1 MLYRIIIKV
10 SLLMEQINIVTQ
22 IAVMITLKTFVL
34 SKSETGNLLDKLGS
48 VWPQDAVPKVKSI
61 KVYEVEEGRRLLVA
75 DETVAVQI
83 QGNFVPFLGGKP
95 EVLQR
100 FPSVTVDMGAVKFV
114 CNGAK
119 VMRPGITSF
128 DSFKKGDVVVVKDQ
142 THGKALAVGIA
153 LEDSEAAK
161 AMAKGYVVEN
171 LHYISD
177 KMWEA
182 YKEI

>member
-1 MLYRIIIKV
+1 MII
-10 SLLMEQINIVTQ
+10 
-22 IAVMITLKTFVL
+22 LKTFVL
-34 SKSETGNLLDKLGS
+34 SKSETSELLDRMGS
-48 VWPQDAVPKVKSI
+48 SWPQGTAPKIKSI

-75 DETVAVQI
+75 DETVAVQVQNDI
-83 QGNFVPFLGGKP
+83 VPFLGGKP
-95 EVLQR
+95 ELLQR

-119 VMRPGITSF
+119 VMRPGITNF
-128 DSFKKGDVVVVKDQ
+128 DSFKKGDIIVVKDQ

-153 LEDSEAAK
+153 LEESEAAK
-161 AMAKGYVVEN
+161 SMSKGYVVEN

-177 KMWEA
+177 KMWQA

>member
-1 MLYRIIIKV
+1 
-10 SLLMEQINIVTQ
+10 LLPLIS
-22 IAVMITLKTFVL
+22 LKTFVL
-34 SKSETGNLLDKLGS
+34 SKSETSDLLDMLGS
-48 VWPQDAVPKVKSI
+48 VWPQGAIPKVKSI
-61 KVYEVEEGRRLLVA
+61 KAYEVEEGRRLLVA
-75 DETVAVQI
+75 GEMVAVQI
-83 QGNFVPFLGGKP
+83 QKSIVPFLGGKP
-95 EVLQR
+95 ELLQR

-128 DSFKKGDVVVVKDQ
+128 DPFKKGDIVVVNDQ
-142 THGKALAVGIA
+142 THSKALAVGIA

-161 AMAKGYVVEN
+161 AMPKGYVVDN

-177 KMWEA
+177 KMWQA

>member
-1 MLYRIIIKV
+1 M
-10 SLLMEQINIVTQ
+10 QIV
-22 IAVMITLKTFVL
+22 ALITLKTFVL
-34 SKSETGNLLDKLGS
+34 SKSETGDLLDKLGS
-48 VWPQDAVPKVKSI
+48 VWPREAVPKVKSI
-61 KVYEVEEGRRLLVA
+61 KVYEVEEDRRLLVA
-75 DETVAVQI
+75 DDTIAVQI
-83 QGNFVPFLGGKP
+83 QDSFVPFLGGKP

-119 VMRPGITSF
+119 VMRPGITGF
-128 DSFKKGDVVVVKDQ
+128 DSFNKGDLVVVKDQ
-142 THGKALAVGIA
+142 THGKALAVGVA

-161 AMAKGYVVEN
+161 LMAKGYVVEN

>member
-1 MLYRIIIKV
+1 
-10 SLLMEQINIVTQ
+10 
-22 IAVMITLKTFVL
+22 MISLKTFVL
-34 SKSETGNLLDKLGS
+34 SKSETNELLDKLRS
-48 VWPQDAVPKVKSI
+48 DWPHDAIPKVKSI

-75 DETVAVQI
+75 DDTVAVQMRDSI
-83 QGNFVPFLGGKP
+83 VPFLGSNP

-100 FPSVTVDMGAVKFV
+100 FPFVTVDMGAVKFV

-119 VMRPGITSF
+119 VMRPGITNF
-128 DSFKKGDVVVVKDQ
+128 GSFKKGDIVMIKDQ
-142 THGKALAVGIA
+142 IHGKALAVGVA
-153 LEDSEAAK
+153 LENSEAAK
-161 AMAKGYVVEN
+161 AMTKGYVIEN

>member
-1 MLYRIIIKV
+1 MFLIH
-10 SLLMEQINIVTQ
+10 
-22 IAVMITLKTFVL
+22 LKTFVL
-34 SKSETGNLLDKLGS
+34 SKSETADLLEKMGS
-48 VWPQDAVPKVKSI
+48 AWPQGAVPKVKSI
-61 KVYEVEEGRRLLVA
+61 KVYEIEEGRRLLIA
-75 DETVAVQI
+75 DEIVAVQVRDNI
-83 QGNFVPFLGGKP
+83 VPFLAGKP

-100 FPSVTVDMGAVKFV
+100 FPSVSVDMGAIKFV

-128 DSFKKGDVVVVKDQ
+128 DPFKKGAIVVVKDQ

-153 LEDSEAAK
+153 LDDSEVAK
-161 AMAKGYVVEN
+161 AMTKGYVVDN
-171 LHYISD
+171 VHYISD

>member
-1 MLYRIIIKV
+1 M
-10 SLLMEQINIVTQ
+10 
-22 IAVMITLKTFVL
+22 L
-34 SKSETGNLLDKLGS
+34 SKSETGDLLDKMSS

-61 KVYEVEEGRRLLVA
+61 KVYEVEEGMRLLVA
-75 DETVAVQI
+75 DETVAVQVQDNI
-83 QGNFVPFLGGKP
+83 VPFLGGNKP
-95 EVLQR
+95 ELLQR

-128 DSFKKGDVVVVKDQ
+128 GSFKKGDIVVVKDLA
-142 THGKALAVGIA
+142 HGKALAVGVA

-161 AMAKGYVVEN
+161 VMTKGYIVN
-171 LHYISD
+171 NMHYISD

>member
-1 MLYRIIIKV
+1 
-10 SLLMEQINIVTQ
+10 
-22 IAVMITLKTFVL
+22 MISLKTFVL
-34 SKSETGNLLDKLGS
+34 SKSETNELLYKLRS
-48 VWPQDAVPKVKSI
+48 AWPHDAIPKVKSI

-75 DETVAVQI
+75 DDTVAVQMRDSI
-83 QGNFVPFLGGKP
+83 VPFLGSNP

-100 FPSVTVDMGAVKFV
+100 FPFVTVDMGAVKFV

-119 VMRPGITSF
+119 VMRPGIVDF
-128 DSFKKGDVVVVKDQ
+128 GSFKKGDIVMIKDQ
-142 THGKALAVGIA
+142 IHGKALAVGIA
-153 LEDSEAAK
+153 LENSEAAK
-161 AMAKGYVVEN
+161 AMTKGYVIEN

>member
-1 MLYRIIIKV
+1 MRKLLHLI
-10 SLLMEQINIVTQ
+10 SLKI
-22 IAVMITLKTFVL
+22 FVL
-34 SKSETGNLLDKLGS
+34 SKSESGDLLDKLAS
-48 VWPQDAVPKVKSI
+48 SWPQDAVPKVKSI
-61 KVYEVEEGRRLLVA
+61 KVYEVEEGERLLVA

-83 QGNFVPFLGGKP
+83 QDSIVPFLGGKQ

-119 VMRPGITSF
+119 VMRPGITNF
-128 DSFKKGDVVVVKDQ
+128 DSFKKGDIVVVKDQ
-142 THGKALAVGIA
+142 THGRALAVGVA
-153 LEDSEAAK
+153 LEASEAAK
-161 AMAKGYVVEN
+161 AMPKGYVVEN

>member
-1 MLYRIIIKV
+1 LL
-10 SLLMEQINIVTQ
+10 SLIYV
-22 IAVMITLKTFVL
+22 KTFVL
-34 SKSETGNLLDKLGS
+34 SKSETGDLLEKMRTT
-48 VWPQDAVPKVKSI
+48 WPQDVVPKVKSI

-75 DETVAVQI
+75 DEIVAVQMQDNI
-83 QGNFVPFLGGKP
+83 VPFLAGKT
-95 EVLQR
+95 EILQR
-100 FPSVTVDMGAVKFV
+100 FPSVTVDMGAIKFV

-128 DSFKKGDVVVVKDQ
+128 DAFNKGGIVVVKDQ

-161 AMAKGYVVEN
+161 AMAKGYVVDN
-171 LHYISD
+171 MHYISD
-177 KMWEA
+177 KMWQA

>member
-1 MLYRIIIKV
+1 
-10 SLLMEQINIVTQ
+10 
-22 IAVMITLKTFVL
+22 MISLKTFVL
-34 SKSETGNLLDKLGS
+34 SKSETNELLDKLRS
-48 VWPQDAVPKVKSI
+48 AWPHDAIPKVKSI

-75 DETVAVQI
+75 DDTVGVQMRDSI
-83 QGNFVPFLGGKP
+83 VPFLGSNP

-100 FPSVTVDMGAVKFV
+100 FPFVTVDMGAVKFV

-119 VMRPGITSF
+119 VMRPGITNF
-128 DSFKKGDVVVVKDQ
+128 GSFKKGDIVMIKDQ
-142 THGKALAVGIA
+142 IHGKALAVGVA
-153 LEDSEAAK
+153 LENSEAAK
-161 AMAKGYVVEN
+161 AMTKGYVIEN

>member
-1 MLYRIIIKV
+1 
-10 SLLMEQINIVTQ
+10 
-22 IAVMITLKTFVL
+22 MISLKTFVL
-34 SKSETGNLLDKLGS
+34 SKSETNELLDKLRS
-48 VWPQDAVPKVKSI
+48 AWPHDAIPKVKSI

-75 DETVAVQI
+75 DDTVAVQMRDSI
-83 QGNFVPFLGGKP
+83 VPFLGSNP

-100 FPSVTVDMGAVKFV
+100 FPFVTVDMGAVKFV

-119 VMRPGITSF
+119 VMRPGIIDF
-128 DSFKKGDVVVVKDQ
+128 GSFKKGDIVMIKDQ
-142 THGKALAVGIA
+142 IHGKALAVGVA
-153 LEDSEAAK
+153 LENSEAAK
-161 AMAKGYVVEN
+161 AMTKGYVIEN